1 MKKIVLLLFA
11 ALLILFAGCQKEEV
25 SVQAEVQDSAPPDT
39 DIAAFGEVL
48 YGSESQIGIDFPAQ
62 IESIDVEAGDFV
74 SEGTK
79 LITLSID
86 AYEQTLIELQA
97 KVDIAT
103 ASSENTDYAALQEQ
117 ISVLKKQITYRQ
129 AELSDESS
137 PDLKML
143 QTSLSL
149 AQTEAQQANEDLENY
164 KALLDS
170 GAISKSEYSE
180 FSDAADRKNK
190 AVSDIEL
197 NIAKTKRALQETIDS
212 LNVSLKTARV
222 QLSQQKAGTQAAQA
236 SLVLMKS
243 KTDKPYI
250 SGNTV
255 VSDLAHGIVKKI
267 NVQKGTVLSGQTAQT
282 VITVIDADS
291 IYVNAEV
298 PEEFIGEISEKSRV
312 FIVPTS
318 DQDVRIAAH
327 IVKIP
332 NMAVD
337 VDGDRIINIKVMPDE
352 NSPYIKPGFTA
363 EVYFSMADSTP

>member
-11 ALLILFAGCQKEEV
+11 ALLILSAGCQKKEV
-25 SVQAEVQDSAPPDT
+25 IVQAEAQDSAPPDT

-74 SEGTK
+74 TEGTK

-86 AYEQTLIELQA
+86 AYQQTLIELQA

-103 ASSENTDYAALQEQ
+103 ASFDNADYAALQEQ

-129 AELSDESS
+129 AELDDESS
-137 PDLKML
+137 PDLQML
-143 QTSLSL
+143 QTALSL
-149 AQTEAQQANEDLENY
+149 AQTQALEANEDLENY
-164 KALLDS
+164 KALLES
-170 GAISKSEYSE
+170 GAISKSEYSG

-197 NIAKTKRALQETIDS
+197 NITKTKRALQETIDG
-212 LNVSLKTARV
+212 LNVSLKTAQV
-222 QLSQQKAGTQAAQA
+222 QLNQQKASTQAAQA
-236 SLVLMKS
+236 NLDLMKS

-255 VSDLAHGIVKKI
+255 ISDLAHGIVKKI
-267 NVQKGTVLSGQTAQT
+267 NVQKGTVLGGTAQN
-282 VITVIDADS
+282 VIVLIDADS

-298 PEEFIGEISEKSRV
+298 PEEFIGEISADSSV
-312 FIVPTS
+312 YIVPTS
-318 DQDVRIAAH
+318 DQDVKIPAH

-337 VDGDRIINIKVMPDE
+337 VDGDRVINIKVMPDE

-363 EVYFSMADSTP
+363 EVYFSRAEGTP

>member
-11 ALLILFAGCQKEEV
+11 ALLILTAGCQKNEDA
-25 SVQAEVQDSAPPDT
+25 VQAEAQDSAPANT
-39 DIAAFGEVL
+39 DITAFGEVL
-48 YGSESQIGIDFPAQ
+48 YGSESQIVIDFPAQ

-74 SEGTK
+74 TEGTQ

-86 AYEQTLIELQA
+86 AYKQTLIELQA

-103 ASSENTDYAALQEQ
+103 ACAENADYAALQEQ

-129 AELSDESS
+129 TELNNESS
-137 PDLKML
+137 PDLQML
-143 QTSLSL
+143 QTALSL

-170 GAISKSEYSE
+170 GAISESEYFA

-197 NIAKTKRALQETIDS
+197 NLTKTKRALQETIDS
-212 LNVSLKTARV
+212 LNVSLKTAEV
-222 QLSQQKAGTQAAQA
+222 QLSQQKASTQAAQA
-236 SLVLMKS
+236 NLDLMKS

-255 VSDLAHGIVKKI
+255 VSDLARGIVKKI
-267 NVQKGTVLSGQTAQT
+267 NVQKGAVLSGAAQT

-291 IYVNAEV
+291 IYVSAEV
-298 PEEFIGEISEKSRV
+298 PEEFIGEISANSRV
-312 FIVPTS
+312 YIVPTS
-318 DQDVRIAAH
+318 DREIKIPAY

-337 VDGDRIINIKVMPDE
+337 VDGDRIINVKVMPDE

-363 EVYFSMADSTP
+363 EVYFSRADGTP